1 MTGTGKLLRLILRR
15 DRVLLPLWAILLGV
29 IPASYVKTFESIFS
43 TDAER
48 LAYART
54 SRHNAGFIALYGPLH
69 GDSLP
74 VLVSWRSGFIPLM
87 VGLFALLTV
96 VRHTRANEEAGRTEL
111 IGATVVGRSAQLAA
125 ALLATMGAS
134 LVCGLVLMAS
144 MAGNG
149 FDAAGSFAFGAEF
162 TLAGWAFAGVGA
174 IAVQLAG
181 SARGARMIGI
191 IALGVA
197 YVLRVGGDISALGD
211 GKLAWLS
218 WLSPIGWL
226 THVFP
231 YEHNALG
238 PMLLALLFSLVTI
251 VTGVLLLSRRD
262 LGAGLIA
269 PRLGRASAAA
279 GLRTPLALAW
289 RLHRGLLAA
298 WTFGFAVLGLVFG
311 GVGGSVDALAAGNQA
326 VTDLFA
332 HLGGRHGLTASYFAG
347 IAGIVGLIAACYAV
361 QATLRLRD
369 EEQTGHAEVVLGTAV
384 SRTALLGSHLVFS
397 LLGPAVALC
406 AEGLVAGVTYG
417 QGEIGGI
424 IAGTLLQLPAVWV
437 LAAIAVLI
445 FGLLPRL
452 SALAWAGPA
461 ICLLVLLVGET
472 LQLNHYLLDISPF
485 THIPHLPGG
494 EVPATPLVAL
504 VAIAILL
511 AVAGAAGLR
520 RRDIPE

>member
-1 MTGTGKLLRLILRR
+1 MTGTLKLLRLILRR
-15 DRVLLPLWAILLGV
+15 DRVLLPLWAILIGLV
-29 IPASYVKTFESIFS
+29 PASYIKTFNAIFT

-48 LAYART
+48 LAYAKT
-54 SRHNAGFIALYGPLH
+54 SQNNAGFIALYGPLH
-69 GDSLP
+69 GDSLQ
-74 VLVSWRSGFIPLM
+74 VLVAWRSGFIPIM

-96 VRHTRANEEAGRTEL
+96 VRHTRADEEAGRTEL

-125 ALLATMGAS
+125 ALIATMAAS
-134 LVCGLVLMAS
+134 AICGLVLFAA

-162 TLAGWAFAGVGA
+162 TLAGWAFAGVA
-174 IAVQLAG
+174 AVAVQLAG
-181 SARGARMIGI
+181 SARGARTIGI
-191 IALGVA
+191 VALGAA

-211 GKLAWLS
+211 RKLSWLS

-231 YEHNALG
+231 YEQNAAW
-238 PMLLALLFSLVTI
+238 PMLLTVLFSLVT
-251 VTGVLLLSRRD
+251 VTGGVLLLGRRD

-279 GLRTPLALAW
+279 SLRTPLALAW
-289 RLHRGLLAA
+289 RLHRGLLIA
-298 WTFGFAVLGLVFG
+298 WTAGFAVLGLVFG
-311 GVGGSVDALAAGNQA
+311 GVGSSVDDLADGNQA

-332 HLGGRHGLTASYFAG
+332 HLGGRSGLIASYFAS

-369 EEQTGHAEVVLGTAV
+369 EEQTGHAEMMLGTAV
-384 SRTALLGSHLVFS
+384 SRNALLGSHLVFS
-397 LLGPAVALC
+397 LLGPAVALL

-437 LAAIAVLI
+437 LAAISVLI
-445 FGLLPRL
+445 FGLLPRWSL
-452 SALAWAGPA
+452 VAWGAPA
-461 ICLLVLLVGET
+461 ICLLILLVGET

-494 EVPATPLVAL
+494 SVPATPLVTLTA
-504 VAIAILL
+504 L
-511 AVAGAAGLR
+511 AVVLAVLGAMSLR
-520 RRDIPE
+520 RRNIPE